1 MEPLELQAS
10 IRTILGKR
18 VRHLRKQGLL
28 PVNLFG
34 HGVESVPLQAAEKD
48 FQNILA
54 KAGTNTIINIK
65 IEGSKA
71 SYPALIRNVQR
82 HVISGRLLHAD
93 LYRVRMAEKIR
104 LSVPLI
110 LVGEA
115 PAVNQGGILLHNL
128 DVVEVECFPKDL
140 VHHIP
145 VDISRLTEIGAA
157 IYVKDLDVDKN
168 LIIHADPEEL
178 VVKVVPPEK
187 EEGFIAE
194 VAPAEVEVVTK
205 RKEKE
210 EKEEAT

>member
-1 MEPLELQAS
+1 MEALELQAS

-34 HGVESVPLQAAEKD
+34 HDMESIPLQVAEKD
-48 FQNILA
+48 FQNILT
-54 KAGTNTIINIK
+54 KAGTNTIINVK
-65 IEGSKA
+65 IDGSKA
-71 SYPALIRNVQR
+71 SYPALIRGVQR

-128 DVVEVECFPKDL
+128 DIVEIECFPKDL

-145 VDISRLTEIGAA
+145 VDISRLTEIGSA
-157 IYVKDLDVDKN
+157 IYVKDLDVGGN
-168 LIIHADPEEL
+168 IIIHTDPEEL
-178 VVKVVPPEK
+178 VVKVAPPE
-187 EEGFIAE
+187 EEEMVTE

-210 EKEEAT
+210 EKEEAE